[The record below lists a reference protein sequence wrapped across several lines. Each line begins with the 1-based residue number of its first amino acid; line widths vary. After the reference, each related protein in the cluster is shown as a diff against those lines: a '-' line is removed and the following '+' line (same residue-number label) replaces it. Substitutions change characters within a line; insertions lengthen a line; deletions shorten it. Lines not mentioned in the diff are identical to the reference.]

1 MTILLTRLLPDFFIR
16 SRAIIGQLKN
26 KIALL
31 IAVGNAL
38 ILFLSV
44 AIGVVVIDNMR
55 RQSSI
60 TEDIYR
66 HPFTV
71 NNAALEAKL
80 DIEHIREYMLEIA
93 LSRDAIK
100 TADLTV
106 ALATLDNRVKEDLR
120 VVEGAFLGEPETVKD
135 AQRLLD
141 EWRDIRIRTIGLA
154 THDQWN
160 EVGNLVMLANRT
172 TYARLSADIDEIV
185 EFTRYRAEAFAN
197 QAQSD
202 SMKQT
207 NRIVWLLSGF
217 ATVIFLTGLV
227 MSRRTWRLIQAEENA
242 TEAVRRSEASYRA
255 LFENMLE
262 GYSRHRLIFE
272 NGRPVDY
279 IFLDINQAFEK
290 LTGLKDVVGKKA
302 SVVIP
307 GIWESN
313 PELLDAYGRVALTG
327 KPEQFETH
335 VKAMGMWFSIS
346 VYSTAKDHF
355 VTVFGNITKRK
366 ASERQW
372 RLAESLFHASSEA
385 MLLTDSQNII
395 VRVNP
400 AFSQI
405 TGYDAAE
412 VLGKNPE
419 RLWIAHHDESFYRDI
434 LNSLKTTNH
443 WEGEV
448 WDKKK
453 NGEDY
458 AVRLS
463 ISSISNGDGGKLS
476 YAAQFSDIT
485 EKKRMEATIAQ
496 HANFDSLTGLA
507 NRRLFSDYLEHE
519 IKKSRRSHNQLAL
532 MFIDLDHFKEVNDTL
547 GHHVGDQLLVE
558 AAKRIVACV
567 RESDIVSR
575 LGGDE
580 FTVILSEVTD
590 VKRINNVAHAII
602 ETLAKPYRLDKN
614 DIFVS
619 ASIGITV
626 YPGDA
631 AESSD
636 LLKNADQ
643 AMYLS
648 KSEGRNCY
656 RFFTKSMQE
665 ATVKHHQLVQDLH
678 SALQDSQFLLYFQ
691 PIVDLRTGEIF
702 EAEALLRWQHPTRG
716 VIDTAEFIPVAEEIG
731 LIDEIGDW
739 VFNQSLAQSKIWTGV
754 IGHAF
759 RIGVNISPVQ
769 LMGREHSNIWINHV
783 HEMKLSGKS
792 VSIEITEGTLLN
804 NRPEVA
810 ESLLTIHAA
819 GIEVAID
826 DFGTGY
832 SSLSYLQRF
841 KIDCLKID
849 QSFIHNLAPG
859 STDLA
864 LSEAI
869 IVVAH
874 KLNMRVI
881 AEGIE
886 TVEQRD
892 LLLAAGCD
900 FGQGYLFSKPVP
912 AAEFERL
919 LQHMK
924 GARAM

>member
-1 MTILLTRLLPDFFIR
+1 M
-16 SRAIIGQLKN
+16 IGKLKN

-38 ILFLSV
+38 ILILSV

-55 RQSSI
+55 HQSSI
-60 TEDIYR
+60 AGDLYR
-66 HPFTV
+66 HPFTA
-71 NNAALEAKL
+71 NSAALAAKL
-80 DIEHIREYMLEIA
+80 NIEHIREYMLEIA
-93 LSRDAIK
+93 LSRDARK
-100 TADLTV
+100 VPEL
-106 ALATLDNRVKEDLR
+106 ALALAAQDKLVRENIR
-120 VVEGAFLGEPETVKD
+120 VVESAFLGEPEMVKE

-141 EWRDIRIRTIGLA
+141 EWRDMRIRTIVHA
-154 THDQWN
+154 THGEWQQV
-160 EVGNLVMLANRT
+160 EQLVMSANRT
-172 TYARLSADIDEIV
+172 SYARLNADIDGIV
-185 EFTRYRAEAFAN
+185 ESTRNRAEAFVK
-197 QAQSD
+197 QAQRD
-202 SMKQT
+202 SMEQT
-207 NRIVWLLSGF
+207 NRIMWLLAGF
-217 ATVIFLTGLV
+217 ASVIFIIGLE
-227 MSRRTWRLIQAEENA
+227 MSRRTWRLIQAEESA
-242 TEAVRRSEASYRA
+242 VEAVRRSETSYRS
-255 LFENMLE
+255 LFGNMLE
-262 GYSRHRLIFE
+262 GYARHRLIFE

-279 IFLDINQAFEK
+279 VFLDVNQAFEQM
-290 LTGLKDVVGKKA
+290 TGLQDVIGKKA
-302 SVVIP
+302 SEVIH
-307 GIWESN
+307 GLHESN
-313 PELLDAYGRVALTG
+313 PELLETYGRVALTG
-327 KPEQFETH
+327 KSEQFETY
-335 VKAMGMWFSIS
+335 VKAMAMWFSVS
-346 VYSTAKDHF
+346 VYSTEREYF
-355 VTVFGNITKRK
+355 VTVFSNVTKRK
-366 ASERQW
+366 DNERQW
-372 RLAESLFHASSEA
+372 RMAESLFHASSEA
-385 MLLTDSQNII
+385 MLLIDSHNVI

-412 VLGKNPE
+412 VLGKNPR
-419 RLWIAHHDESFYRDI
+419 RLWSVRHDESFYRDI
-434 LNSLKTTNH
+434 LNSLKTTHH

-458 AVRLS
+458 AVHLS
-463 ISSISNGDGGKLS
+463 ISSIPNGDGGKQS

-485 EKKRMEATIAQ
+485 EKKRVEETISK

-507 NRRLFSDYLEHE
+507 NRRLFRDYLELE
-519 IKKSRRSHNQLAL
+519 IRKSRRSHNQLAL
-532 MFIDLDHFKEVNDTL
+532 MFIDLDRFKEVNDTL

-590 VKRINNVAHAII
+590 VRRIKNVAHAII
-602 ETLAKPYRLDKN
+602 EALSKPYRLGKN

-631 AESSD
+631 TESSD
-636 LLKNADQ
+636 LLRNADQ

-656 RFFTKSMQE
+656 QFFTKEMQE
-665 ATVKHHQLVQDLH
+665 ATIKHHQLAQDLH
-678 SALQDSQFLLYFQ
+678 GALPGNQFRLYFQ

-702 EAEALLRWQHPTRG
+702 KAEALLRWQHPTRG
-716 VIDTAEFIPVAEEIG
+716 VIDTEEFIPVAEEIG

-739 VFNQSLAQSKIWTGV
+739 VFNQSIAQSKIWSGV

-769 LMGREHSNIWINHV
+769 LMGRERSNVWISHV
-783 HEMKLSGKS
+783 HEMKLSGRN

-804 NRPEVA
+804 NRPEVV

-832 SSLSYLQRF
+832 SSLSYLQKF
-841 KIDCLKID
+841 KIDYLKID
-849 QSFIHNLAPG
+849 QSFIHNLQPG

-869 IVVAH
+869 IVMAH
-874 KLNMRVI
+874 KLGMRVI

-892 LLLAAGCD
+892 LLMAAGCD
-900 FGQGYLFSKPVP
+900 FGQGYLFSKPLP
-912 AAEFERL
+912 AEEFERL
-919 LQHMK
+919 LHNKPQ
-924 GARAM
+924 RPI